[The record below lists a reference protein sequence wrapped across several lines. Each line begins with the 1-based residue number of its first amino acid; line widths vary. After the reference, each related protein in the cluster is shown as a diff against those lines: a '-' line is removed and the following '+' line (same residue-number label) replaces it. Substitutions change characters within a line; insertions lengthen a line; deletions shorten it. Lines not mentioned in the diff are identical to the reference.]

1 MRGAIVL
8 VAVTLMSCAPQTAGP
23 TPTPL
28 QAASARPS
36 PAVLPSSGLGA
47 LSKLPDGTLVVS
59 VPDCATTSQG
69 GAIAGCEVIETAA
82 DKGAFVAGLRQADG
96 TFEARSIDLAT
107 GEIRVLIPRADV
119 GMHIDDLDDGIA
131 ILEEH
136 DAQGGGSAHAR
147 LIRVPSRDPS
157 GAAVLD
163 DIDLVG
169 LKGGDSWNPWP
180 MAKTNGRETVWL
192 HAGGL
197 FLPHDVILQTAD
209 GQKRSV
215 YQTDQAVWFDIDD
228 NGRVAI
234 ATLAAPLA
242 GAATPTTEE
251 LFIYEDRALRRLGT
265 RAVGDSGIPISFAD
279 AIGWT
284 LGTGSVQ
291 RIDGVEIVPL
301 AGGATRTIRPESGCV
316 YTGRTAAEIVT
327 ICPSGAR
334 LFDVASGAVRSGP
347 QSRVVLASRHA
358 LIWRTAADLAANP
371 QVYRIT
377 PE

>member
-1 MRGAIVL
+1 
-8 VAVTLMSCAPQTAGP
+8 
-23 TPTPL
+23 
-28 QAASARPS
+28 
-36 PAVLPSSGLGA
+36 
-47 LSKLPDGTLVVS
+47 
-59 VPDCATTSQG
+59 
-69 GAIAGCEVIETAA
+69 
-82 DKGAFVAGLRQADG
+82 FVAGLRQADG

-119 GMHIDDLDDGIA
+119 GMHIDDHDDGIA
-131 ILEEH
+131 VLEED
-136 DAQGGGSAHAR
+136 DARGGGSAHAR

-169 LKGGDSWNPWP
+169 LQGGDRWNPWP

-242 GAATPTTEE
+242 GATTPTTEE
-251 LFIYEDRALRRLGT
+251 LFIYEGGPPPTLPRIRR
-265 RAVGDSGIPISFAD
+265 S
-279 AIGWT
+279 
-284 LGTGSVQ
+284 TGSHPNEEAHVGSLDERSRLRPHARRPLGEPHRARHRPQ
-291 RIDGVEIVPL
+291 HPLLPRRARIAVALFGS
-301 AGGATRTIRPESGCV
+301 GFRRIRE
-316 YTGRTAAEIVT
+316 
-327 ICPSGAR
+327 
-334 LFDVASGAVRSGP
+334 
-347 QSRVVLASRHA
+347 
-358 LIWRTAADLAANP
+358 
-371 QVYRIT
+371 
-377 PE
+377 

>member
-1 MRGAIVL
+1 
-8 VAVTLMSCAPQTAGP
+8 
-23 TPTPL
+23 
-28 QAASARPS
+28 
-36 PAVLPSSGLGA
+36 
-47 LSKLPDGTLVVS
+47 
-59 VPDCATTSQG
+59 
-69 GAIAGCEVIETAA
+69 
-82 DKGAFVAGLRQADG
+82 
-96 TFEARSIDLAT
+96 
-107 GEIRVLIPRADV
+107 
-119 GMHIDDLDDGIA
+119 
-131 ILEEH
+131 
-136 DAQGGGSAHAR
+136 
-147 LIRVPSRDPS
+147 
-157 GAAVLD
+157 
-163 DIDLVG
+163 
-169 LKGGDSWNPWP
+169 

-284 LGTGSVQ
+284 LGTGSVR

>member
-1 MRGAIVL
+1 MASSSAARRSKRVCHVSHRSTPRSRSSPPSALARSATRSRRSPTIARGSRSPRRRNDLMRGAIVL

-119 GMHIDDLDDGIA
+119 WI
-131 ILEEH
+131 
-136 DAQGGGSAHAR
+136 
-147 LIRVPSRDPS
+147 
-157 GAAVLD
+157 
-163 DIDLVG
+163 
-169 LKGGDSWNPWP
+169 
-180 MAKTNGRETVWL
+180 
-192 HAGGL
+192 
-197 FLPHDVILQTAD
+197 
-209 GQKRSV
+209 
-215 YQTDQAVWFDIDD
+215 DIDD

-284 LGTGSVQ
+284 LGTGSVR

-371 QVYRIT
+371 QLYRIT